1 MPRIRLGTRAV
12 GDIRGGSDLTVVVYE
27 SQLDAMFQPGGTGVR
42 YANTQA
48 REVAS
53 DARSNAPVRSGE
65 LSRFIRAV
73 PSRST
78 GKRSVRSS
86 VRSGA
91 RHSLWVHEGTAGD
104 GAGYIYPAR
113 KRAMKLPP
121 GGPTYHGGPSTSRH
135 MGQKFKAMRLKKV
148 RGQKGNPFLRQ
159 ALYDAVYESFIPA
172 RGVPRGRPIFTRR
185 S

>member
-27 SQLDAMFQPGGTGVR
+27 SQIDAMFQPGGEGVR

-48 REVAS
+48 RDVAS
-53 DARSNAPVRSGE
+53 DARSLAPERSGE
-65 LSRFIRAV
+65 LRRFIRAV

-86 VRSGA
+86 VRSAA

-135 MGQKFKAMRLKKV
+135 MGQKFKAMKLKKV

-159 ALYDAVYESFIPA
+159 ALYDQVYENPIRP
-172 RGVPRGRPIFTRR
+172 RGVAGRGPIFARMP
-185 S
+185 